1 MIVAGG
7 DESGTTL
14 ASVEILLPGSKA
26 WTFLASLPRALAAVH
41 ASIVGETLRLTGGVD
56 DAYSPRSEV
65 MGRDF

>member
-7 DESGTTL
+7 HAFGHL
-14 ASVEILLPGSKA
+14 ASVEMLLPGSKA
-26 WTFLASLPRALAAVH
+26 WTPLASLPRALAGVH

>member
-7 DESGTTL
+7 YESGYL
-14 ASVEILLPGSKA
+14 ALVEMLLPGSKA
-26 WTFLASLPRALAAVH
+26 WTPLAPLPRALAGVH
-41 ASIVGETLRLTGGVD
+41 ASIVGETLWLTGGQD